1 MTQEVRHT
9 VRPRDD
15 NTVLLAGEIAYL
27 DSNTIKI
34 GDGIHTFAELPT
46 FSSTN
51 SAADNSTINTNTSN
65 KLQALGTINKNS
77 SDSSAVVFDW
87 IGTTQ
92 QYSDQNIA
100 TAHPDWLCF
109 IIDDVSGGSTSEMYT
124 KAEIDSFLMSKADGQ
139 GSAVMTSGDQSI
151 EGHKTFIGNNCIRA
165 KSIVIDS
172 TTTPAD
178 KEYLQNIISFDKGNR
193 RIGCLETC
201 HNTDGSVGI
210 GLNASVNINGSNV
223 YSPVIGTYIS
233 QDGQKRFTQTE
244 TPTNVAANDG
254 QIATTEHVINVLK
267 AIYPVGAIYIGTQSA
282 CPMSTFF
289 GTWELVSSGRA
300 LWTGNGSDANT
311 TIAAGLPN
319 ITGTLG
325 VVGSDSNA
333 AWVSNVT
340 TDGAF
345 YGIVVKSGY
354 QAFASSTNNTNSDTR
369 KAGFDA
375 SRSSSIY
382 GNSSTVQP
390 PAYVV
395 NVWRRTA

>member
-9 VRPRDD
+9 VQPRDD

-34 GDGIHTFAELPT
+34 GDGTHTFAELPI

-51 SAADNSTINTNTSN
+51 SVADNSTTNTNTSN

-77 SDSSAVVFDW
+77 SDSSSVVFDW

-100 TAHPDWLCF
+100 TQHPDWLCF
-109 IIDDVSGGSTSEMYT
+109 ITDDVSGGSTSEMYT
-124 KAEIDSFLMSKADGQ
+124 KAEIDSFLISKADGQ

-165 KSIVIDS
+165 KSTVIDS
-172 TTTPAD
+172 TTTPED
-178 KEYLQNIISFDKGNR
+178 TEYLQNVISFDKGNR
-193 RIGCLETC
+193 RIGCLETY

-223 YSPVIGTYIS
+223 YSPMIGTYIS
-233 QDGQKRFTQTE
+233 QDGQTKWTYTT
-244 TPTNVAANDG
+244 TPSSTTANDN
-254 QIATTEHVINVLK
+254 QIATTEHIMNILK
-267 AIYPVGAIYIGTQSA
+267 AIYPVGAIYIGTQST
-282 CPMSTFF
+282 CPMASFF
-289 GTWELVSSGRA
+289 GTWSLVSSGRA
-300 LWTGNGSDANT
+300 LWTGNGSNANT

-319 ITGTLG
+319 ITGDFAKDEAEYHRLPIYNASGCFTNA
-325 VVGSDSNA
+325 GSGTISTHD
-333 AWVSNVT
+333 V
-340 TDGAF
+340 DGGWNGGRLN
-345 YGIVVKSGY
+345 GIKM
-354 QAFASSTNNTNSDTR
+354 
-369 KAGFDA
+369 DA

-382 GNSSTVQP
+382 GNSTTVQP